1 MRMNIQGPLALR
13 LGRLSNAVAARRDG
27 EAVDNGDCGAEIEA
41 GGSGAVEAQGS
52 GGG

>member
-27 EAVDNGDCGAEIEA
+27 EAVSNVHGMLFFPGWFPKVGAPVRRKI
-41 GGSGAVEAQGS
+41 
-52 GGG
+52 